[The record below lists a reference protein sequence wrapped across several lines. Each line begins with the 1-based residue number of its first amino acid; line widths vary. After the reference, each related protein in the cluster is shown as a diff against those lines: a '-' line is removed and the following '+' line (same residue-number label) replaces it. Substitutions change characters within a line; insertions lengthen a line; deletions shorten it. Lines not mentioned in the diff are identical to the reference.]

1 MTLLL
6 ASTLKVSALLLLAL
20 GAIAVMRSRSA
31 AARHW
36 VLAVAI
42 GCAMATPLASLI
54 VPPWHVS
61 VAQARAVPTIQ
72 PVSETISVRLDVPA
86 RPARLATASVG
97 EGRTLAPAHVLG
109 LIWLLGVFVSLATL
123 TIGVWR
129 LHALTAQSHAAEGRW
144 IREAQAV
151 ARAYGLQRPVRIL
164 HTDHPTL
171 LVTFGWRRHTVLLP
185 AAAHEWSDDRIHVV
199 VSHEL
204 AHIAR
209 GDWAI
214 QWLAELLRSLYWFN
228 PLVWLACQRLRQES
242 EYACDDEVL
251 KRGVGGATYATHL
264 VDLARALRTQSPI
277 GFPAPAM
284 ARPSTLRKR
293 ISAMLNARLDRT
305 PLTRSARLVTL
316 VALLA
321 ITIPIATFGSQV
333 FGTIVGTVIDST
345 GGIMPDATL
354 TLSNAETRAKHE
366 VRTDGTG
373 AFRFVGLPA
382 GDYVLEVRTIGFA
395 DLRQE
400 LTLAAGK
407 DLQVPVTM
415 QVATLQETITVVK
428 GPGFASLDREPARR
442 RAAVVTEQPQ
452 CTPGAVGGNIKVP
465 HKLVDVRPRY
475 PESLEAQAP
484 TSVVLEARIGTDGH
498 VKDARAVAAV
508 DPEVE
513 RAASEAV
520 MQWQFTPTLLNCV
533 PIEVNMTVMVTFK
546 PERN

>member
-1 MTLLL
+1 
-6 ASTLKVSALLLLAL
+6 
-20 GAIAVMRSRSA
+20 
-31 AARHW
+31 
-36 VLAVAI
+36 
-42 GCAMATPLASLI
+42 
-54 VPPWHVS
+54 
-61 VAQARAVPTIQ
+61 
-72 PVSETISVRLDVPA
+72 
-86 RPARLATASVG
+86 
-97 EGRTLAPAHVLG
+97 
-109 LIWLLGVFVSLATL
+109 
-123 TIGVWR
+123 
-129 LHALTAQSHAAEGRW
+129 
-144 IREAQAV
+144 
-151 ARAYGLQRPVRIL
+151 
-164 HTDHPTL
+164 
-171 LVTFGWRRHTVLLP
+171 
-185 AAAHEWSDDRIHVV
+185 
-199 VSHEL
+199 
-204 AHIAR
+204 
-209 GDWAI
+209 
-214 QWLAELLRSLYWFN
+214 
-228 PLVWLACQRLRQES
+228 
-242 EYACDDEVL
+242 
-251 KRGVGGATYATHL
+251 
-264 VDLARALRTQSPI
+264 
-277 GFPAPAM
+277 
-284 ARPSTLRKR
+284 
-293 ISAMLNARLDRT
+293 MLNARLDRT